1 VMEDEQEQEAQF
13 QFNISLGKKLLEI
26 MKSEEPLLVN
36 LMESMTVE
44 SSMKFHLKQ
53 FKKSFETLLEGEH
66 KVFVEDIIE
75 KKKEAAREAAQEA
88 KRKLEEEKEEKRRA
102 AEERKAVKKAAK
114 DLAERNQLLIE
125 EEIKSGE

>member
-1 VMEDEQEQEAQF
+1 MEQEQEQEAQF

-36 LMESMTVE
+36 LMESMAVE

-53 FKKSFETLLEGEH
+53 FKQGFETLLEGKQ

-75 KKKEAAREAAQEA
+75 KKKEAARLASEEA
-88 KRKLEEEKEEKRRA
+88 KKKLEEEKEAKIRE
-102 AEERKAVKKAAK
+102 AEERKATKKAAK
-114 DLAERNQLLIE
+114 DLAEGNQQLTE